1 MKKLL
6 VGLLMSVATALAM
19 AQPSSL
25 PPERQV
31 LRIHGSNTLGAHL
44 APRLLKKWLH
54 ARGWSEIVEHAAA
67 AEQSKLSAQRGNQS
81 LEIHVVATGTG
92 KGIADFIA
100 SQCDI
105 AMASRS
111 VTAQERTLNAQR
123 NSFDMLA
130 TEHVVAMDGVAVVV
144 HPQNPLANLDLA
156 ALEQVFSGKIGDW
169 RTINGRSGAI
179 RVLARNDESGTF
191 DAFKAM
197 VLGQSPLSAR
207 AERFASN
214 HQIAEA
220 VAKDPTAI
228 GFLSYSEIG
237 ASKAISINGGGVGAV
252 APMLASIATEDYP
265 LARRLIF
272 YSRPKTSPLVEDFIQ
287 YSLSQASHSSID
299 DAGFVSLQVR
309 SVAAPA
315 LAQAPQIYQ
324 DFVRGAK
331 RLSVNFRFNQS
342 VALLDTR
349 AQADILRL
357 SHFLREPKN
366 AGVLKL
372 VGFTDDSLKKVY
384 LADSMSET
392 WAELVANGLGSSG
405 VRVES
410 LLGLGTRLPVAQNST
425 ERGRALNRRVEVWW
439 LPAAPTTTSA
449 NSSAAY

>member
-6 VGLLMSVATALAM
+6 VGLVLSLATTLAS
-19 AQPSSL
+19 AQSTS
-25 PPERQV
+25 PEV

-44 APRLLKKWLH
+44 APSLLKNWLR
-54 ARGWSEIVEHAAA
+54 ARGWSEITETTPA
-67 AEQSKLSAQRGNQS
+67 AEQSRITARLGRQT
-81 LEIHVVATGTG
+81 LEIEVIATGTG
-92 KGIADFIA
+92 KGIVDFINGE
-100 SQCDI
+100 CDI
-105 AMASRS
+105 AMASRTVS
-111 VTAQERTLNAQR
+111 PQERTLNAQR
-123 NSFDMLA
+123 NGFDMLG

-144 HPQNPLANLDLA
+144 HPRNPLASLDLPA
-156 ALEQVFSGKIGDW
+156 IEQIFSGKTTNW
-169 RTINGRSGAI
+169 RTLNGQAGEI

-197 VLGQSPLSAR
+197 VLNQSSLSTR
-207 AERFASN
+207 AERFTSN
-214 HQIAEA
+214 HEIAEA
-220 VAKDPTAI
+220 VAKDPQAI

-237 ASKAISINGGGVGAV
+237 ASKALSINGGGVGAV

-272 YSRPKTSPLVEDFIQ
+272 YSRPKRSQLGEDFIQ
-287 YSLSQASHSSID
+287 YSLSQAAHRTID
-299 DAGFVSLQVR
+299 DTGFVSLMVR
-309 SVAAPA
+309 PVAAAA
-315 LAQAPQIYQ
+315 LAQAPKVYQ

-349 AQADILRL
+349 AQADIVRL

-410 LLGLGTRLPVAQNST
+410 LLGLGTRLPVAQNTT

-439 LPAAPTTTSA
+439 LPAPNSVGAGT
-449 NSSAAY
+449 SSAAY

>member
-1 MKKLL
+1 MRKLL
-6 VGLLMSVATALAM
+6 VGLIFGAATTLAM
-19 AQPSSL
+19 AQTSSTAS
-25 PPERQV
+25 V

-44 APRLLKKWLH
+44 TPDLLKAWFA
-54 ARGWSEIVEHAAA
+54 ARGWTQVTQSTPAPEQTRFSARRGAETLEVEV
-67 AEQSKLSAQRGNQS
+67 
-81 LEIHVVATGTG
+81 IATGTG
-92 KGIADFIA
+92 KGITDFIA
-100 SQCDI
+100 GECDI

-111 VTAQERTLNAQR
+111 VSPEERALNAKR
-123 NSFDMLA
+123 NGFDMLA

-144 HPQNPLANLDLA
+144 HPQNPLANLDMA
-156 ALEQVFSGKIGDW
+156 TLEQIFSGKRADW
-169 RTINGRSGAI
+169 SAVNGQSGAI

-197 VLGQSPLSAR
+197 VLNQSCLSAA

-214 HQIAEA
+214 HQIAET
-220 VAKDPTAI
+220 VVKDPRAI

-237 ASKAISINGGGVGAV
+237 ASKALAINGGGVAAV
-252 APMLASIATEDYP
+252 APMLASIATEDYA

-272 YSRPKTSPLVEDFIQ
+272 YSRPNRSALGEDFIQ
-287 YSLSQASHSSID
+287 FSLSQSAHQTID
-299 DAGFVSLQVR
+299 AAGFVSLQVR
-309 SVAAPA
+309 PLATTT
-315 LAQAPQIYQ
+315 LAQAPKVYQ

-349 AQADILRL
+349 AQADIVRL
-357 SHFLREPKN
+357 SHFLRQPKN

-372 VGFTDDSLKKVY
+372 VGFTDDRLKKVY

-410 LLGLGTRLPVAQNST
+410 LLGLGTRLPVAQNTT

-439 LPAAPTTTSA
+439 LPAAPSA
-449 NSSAAY
+449 AGTSSAAY